1 MSNAMNSIAVGAD
14 SIRASL
20 GNGLQKQAV
29 LHGISLDIAAGRWTS
44 IVGPN
49 GAGKSTLLRALAGV
63 LPHSGEVTL
72 LGRPMQS
79 LPHRE
84 RARQLAWLGQ
94 NETSADDLT
103 VWDVAM
109 LGRLPHQA
117 WLAPPSAAD
126 RAAVEQA
133 LRATRAWDW
142 RERALGQLSG
152 GERQRVLL
160 ARALAVQAQVLLMDE
175 PLANLDPPHQADW
188 LDVVRALVANG
199 KTVVSVLH
207 EITMALQADTLVVM
221 AEGRVT
227 HQGPCADLATHR
239 ALEDVFDGR
248 IAVHP
253 LQGQWIALPKVNH
266 PGKKAPMQIENP
278 PSATPYEKP
287 TGERRGL
294 ILVNTGH
301 GKGKSTAAFGLAL
314 RAHGRGKAV
323 KVYQFMKV
331 PTARF
336 GEHRLFEQLGIPIE
350 GLGDGFSW
358 KSRDL
363 EHSAQLALD
372 GWAKAEAT
380 IRAGEHFMVVLD
392 EIMYP
397 LRYGW
402 IPLETVLTC
411 LRERPPHVHVVLT
424 GRNAPNELVELADTV
439 TEMTLVKHH
448 FKAGVPAQRGIED

>member
-1 MSNAMNSIAVGAD
+1 
-14 SIRASL
+14 
-20 GNGLQKQAV
+20 LQKQAV
-29 LHGISLDIAAGRWTS
+29 LHGINLDIAAGRWTS

-126 RAAVEQA
+126 RVAVEQA

-266 PGKKAPMQIENP
+266 PGKKAPMQIETP

-439 TEMTLVKHH
+439 TEMTLIKHH